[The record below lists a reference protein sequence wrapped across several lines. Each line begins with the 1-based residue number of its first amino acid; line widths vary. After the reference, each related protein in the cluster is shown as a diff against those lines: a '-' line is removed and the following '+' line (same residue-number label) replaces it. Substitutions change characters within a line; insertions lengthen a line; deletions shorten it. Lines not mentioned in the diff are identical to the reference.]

1 MDATGDRPLFLK
13 GFEMLV
19 LSRRAGQQ
27 ILIGDDIV
35 ISVVRLGPNTVKLG
49 IDCPKEIS
57 ILRAEVKEADG
68 KGPMADGQTGT
79 QEAS

>member
-1 MDATGDRPLFLK
+1 
-13 GFEMLV
+13 MLV

-57 ILRAEVKEADG
+57 ILRAEVKGREEAE
-68 KGPMADGQTGT
+68 GPGPSAEGQ
-79 QEAS
+79 QEGDA

>member
-1 MDATGDRPLFLK
+1 
-13 GFEMLV
+13 MLV

-27 ILIGDDIV
+27 ILIGTDIV

-57 ILRAEVKEADG
+57 ILRSEVKGKEEAE
-68 KGPMADGQTGT
+68 GPGPRAEGP
-79 QEAS
+79 QEGGA